1 MNKKSTSFFKRIFI
15 ILITIAIIFILFA
28 GVYGFVIINNP
39 DVITIG
45 VGEIYTLTPTK
56 SDYSIRSYHAG
67 VVSPS
72 GSNSVSGVSLGE
84 GIVGIKYSYFDRE
97 FYKFRVV
104 EAPTEML
111 LNKSELTLSVGE
123 SFSLSATCNSG
134 SHAFSVTYKSSN
146 PQVATVSED
155 GLIKSVSTGE
165 CEIIACAY
173 NELKSSCKVTVKD
186 APTSLKFSK
195 SEVVLGVT
203 EQFAPK
209 LEFNE
214 NEASNS
220 VVYSLSDDSVLK
232 FEDSVVTALGC
243 GECVVTATTHNGVK
257 AQLKVTVKE
266 LPQEVSLLVL
276 PKYIVATDFE
286 VLYDIPKNTAANDIA
301 VSVSDEDVLC
311 IDEKDPMLIHCLKK
325 GSSTLTLKLK
335 NGVTASKEI
344 VVDDFKS
351 NSIDF
356 TALNQY
362 PSLPTGCEVV
372 SLTSVLRHY
381 GCKIDATTMADKYLP
396 KRSYDYYCV
405 SPHDYFLGD
414 PRSRDGFGCFSGCIV
429 KTAENYFED
438 NNIDDFVA
446 VDISGCSVDEF
457 YSYLENDIPVI
468 TWVTSGFVDPYH
480 SGSWTVENETIKW
493 CNHEHCL
500 VTTGYDKEKGRVAVA
515 DNSGGYSYTV
525 SKEQFEK
532 VFKGMGSMA
541 VAVLKK

>member
-1 MNKKSTSFFKRIFI
+1 MNKKSTSFFKQIFI
-15 ILITIAIIFILFA
+15 ILITIAIIFLLFA

-84 GIVGIKYSYFDRE
+84 GVVGIKYSYFDRE

-123 SFSLSATCNSG
+123 GFSLSAKCNSG

-173 NELKSSCKVTVKD
+173 NELKSSCKVTIKD

-257 AQLKVTVKE
+257 AQLNVTVKE
-266 LPQEVSLLVL
+266 LPQEVLLLVL

-351 NSIDF
+351 NNIDF
-356 TALNQY
+356 TTLNQY

-515 DNSGGYSYTV
+515 DNSGGYNYTV